1 MGFEVESSTVE
12 GEDDMSEVEADEVV
26 ETSGD
31 AELHGVN
38 LPEGWK
44 LEWVS
49 QIRGKT
55 REQFRF
61 VDPQGRKYYSVS
73 ELRIAID
80 GGIEAV
86 QAALLA
92 RQQTRA
98 LEAVDAPARRP
109 GRPSVGGSRFGG
121 GSRKRSRW

>member
-12 GEDDMSEVEADEVV
+12 GDDDMSEVEAEEAV
-26 ETSGD
+26 EASGD
-31 AELHGVN
+31 VELQRVN

-86 QAALLA
+86 QAARLA

-109 GRPSVGGSRFGG
+109 GRPTSAFGGS
-121 GSRKRSRW
+121 